1 VILQSRL
8 GSVLIGVLLVTVSL
22 FFAIECKALLI
33 GEGLL
38 PEDVDKISTILEKE
52 ERVLSFSRPLSL
64 YFGPSQVL
72 VNLDVNFAD
81 DLTPDG
87 IEETIDSLE
96 VKIKAALPV
105 VNRIYIE
112 AEALRR
118 TGRKKSEES
127 S

>member
-1 VILQSRL
+1 MVMRSFS
-8 GSVLIGVLLVTVSL
+8 G
-22 FFAIECKALLI
+22 ALLI

-38 PEDVDKISTILEKE
+38 PEDVDKITTVLEE
-52 ERVLSFSRPLSL
+52 EKRVLSFRRPLSL
-64 YFGPSQVL
+64 YFGPDQVL
-72 VNLDVNFAD
+72 INLDVNFAD

-96 VKIKAALPV
+96 VKIKAAVRV

-118 TGRKKSEES
+118 TSRLKAEKGS
-127 S
+127 